1 MVSAKAVT
9 RTTAQGRFLT
19 SEIGTPDSRLGP
31 RSDRIERRL
40 ETENANINM
49 EFAYVGILSAP
60 AYSVATRTRTHV
72 RLEGQVVILAEEQR
86 QLLTLCAIPKL
97 NWNLVA
103 REAQEPGGLPR
114 LLKGEAGEDTE
125 RARAAA
131 GLIREALAEPA
142 EVEDRVESELRTV
155 GDDVRITT
163 VLDDNY
169 PANLRVIFNLPP
181 FLLYRGVLSAR
192 DARSVAVVGTRKA
205 TDEGLSRARE
215 IAAGLV
221 EQRVVV
227 LSGLA
232 RGIDTAAHEATVAAG
247 GRAVAVLGTGINAVY
262 PRENEALA
270 EKIVASGGAVV
281 SQFWPTAP
289 PRASNFPIRNIVT
302 SGMSQGTVVVE
313 ASGNSGARNQARRA
327 IEHGKWVFLVS
338 GLVTSE
344 PWAQSYLERPD
355 RRRRT
360 REVESVDEIAA
371 LLWEPEAIEALS
383 SQRRQLVLD
392 LA

>member
-1 MVSAKAVT
+1 M
-9 RTTAQGRFLT
+9 
-19 SEIGTPDSRLGP
+19 
-31 RSDRIERRL
+31 
-40 ETENANINM
+40 
-49 EFAYVGILSAP
+49 
-60 AYSVATRTRTHV
+60 
-72 RLEGQVVILAEEQR
+72 ILAEEQR

-163 VLDDNY
+163 VLDDDY

-181 FLLYRGVLSAR
+181 FLLYRGVLSAS

-205 TDEGLSRARE
+205 TDEGLSRARD

-360 REVESVDEIAA
+360 REVENVDEIAA